1 MLVGI
6 TAFINALSDF
16 KSVSTNYKLSISVHS
31 LIDISFHISDDLNI
45 VVRQSNRRYESP
57 ILIIIFSQTA
67 VKDGYGLFHTAALS
81 YLLLL

>member
-45 VVRQSNRRYESP
+45 VVRQSNRRSESP
-57 ILIIIFSQTA
+57 IFIIFSQTA
-67 VKDGYGLFHTAALS
+67 VKDGCGLFHTAALS